1 MPIEGHF
8 RTRHR
13 NNLWRSNIADLPSTK
28 DLAPNTIFVAVD
40 TEPWL
45 DSWRKL
51 MDLKTWKGG
60 ANGLQVQITIPAA
73 T

>member
-8 RTRHR
+8 RTRPW
-13 NNLWRSNIADLPSTK
+13 NNLWRSNIAGLPSTK

-51 MDLKTWKGG
+51 MDLKTW
-60 ANGLQVQITIPAA
+60 
-73 T
+73 